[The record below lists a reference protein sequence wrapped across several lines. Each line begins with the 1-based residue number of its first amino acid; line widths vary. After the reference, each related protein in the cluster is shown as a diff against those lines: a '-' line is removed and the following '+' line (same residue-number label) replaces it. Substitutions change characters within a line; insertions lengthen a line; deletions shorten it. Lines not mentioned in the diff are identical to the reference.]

1 VSAAR
6 GQSLTRLLAMVEA
19 LRVARRGLTAAQL
32 LERTGG
38 SRASTYRDL
47 NILRE
52 VGLPIDKL
60 PVAGEMRYMLTPDSS
75 AQRVTTLQLAALMTG
90 RRALSPL
97 EGTRLVRELD
107 ELMRQAAPRP
117 RITLRVHVPLSHAVA
132 PAHLT
137 IIDRA
142 LDQGKCVRIRYRGV
156 DDTAPT
162 WRLIEPVEL
171 RVSAQQPYV
180 VAYDRADARYKTYKL
195 ARVSQV
201 QLLGER
207 AQAVADYDPKTCFE
221 HSRGIWSGSAYDVAV
236 QLNASV
242 ARFAAEWPLQREQT
256 ILDLPNGDVVVRAR
270 VAGLQ
275 EPLRWVLSWGRNAEA
290 LEPAELRQ
298 MVIDEM
304 SEALGAYRRRGSS
317 GKRGV
322 SSVETGTV

>member
-1 VSAAR
+1 MSAAR
-6 GQSLTRLLAMVEA
+6 GQSLTRLLTMVEA
-19 LRVARRGLTAAQL
+19 LRSARRGLTAAQL
-32 LERTGG
+32 IERTGG

-47 NILRE
+47 NILRA
-52 VGLPIDKL
+52 VGLPIDKR
-60 PVAGEMRYMLTPDSS
+60 PVAGEMRHVLAPDSS
-75 AQRVTTLQLAALMTG
+75 APRITPLQFAALVTG

-97 EGTRLVRELD
+97 EGTRLLRELD
-107 ELMRQAAPRP
+107 ELMRQATPR
-117 RITLRVHVPLSHAVA
+117 RRSALRVHMPLSHAVA

-156 DDTAPT
+156 DDATPA
-162 WRLIEPVEL
+162 WRLVEPVEL

-180 VAYDRADARYKTYKL
+180 VAYDRVDARYKTYKL
-195 ARVSQV
+195 ARISQA
-201 QLLGER
+201 QLLHER
-207 AQAVADYDPKTCFE
+207 ARAIADYDPNKYFE

-236 QLNASV
+236 QLRGDV

-256 ILDLPNGDVVVRAR
+256 ISDLPNGDVVVRAR

-275 EPLRWVLSWGRNAEA
+275 EPMRWVLSWGRNAQA

-298 MVIDEM
+298 RVIEEL
-304 SEALGAYRRRGSS
+304 SAALAAYRRRGR
-317 GKRGV
+317 GRKRGV